1 MVISGPNRECIP
13 SFILRTSEPLL
24 SDRSDGRNSSTAFA
38 LSSGTLG
45 AALAGSLSI
54 PIVGPSSGPSLHEAH
69 IPCIALSY
77 GVVTR
82 PVSPHSLDLATDIAV
97 DICSR
102 LWDDWGWEVASDGD
116 ANRARVQVY
125 SVNVPLVEEALRE
138 ENRKVCWAKMWK
150 STYGRLFKV
159 TEL

>member
-1 MVISGPNRECIP
+1 M
-13 SFILRTSEPLL
+13 
-24 SDRSDGRNSSTAFA
+24 
-38 LSSGTLG
+38 SSGTLG

-54 PIVGPSSGPSLHEAH
+54 PIVGPSSGPSLHETY

-82 PVSPHSLDLATDIAV
+82 PVPPYSLELATDIAV

-116 ANRARVQVY
+116 GSRARVQVY

-138 ENRKVCWAKMWK
+138 ENRQVCWAKMWK